1 MRDQR
6 VSLSQIG
13 QRLRWKC
20 DNNIWDIANWKDM
33 GNIYVQ
39 NCSATEVAQ
48 KWNVMK
54 DGRIALIASSPR
66 KFLFHSGIFGLEE

>member
-1 MRDQR
+1 
-6 VSLSQIG
+6 
-13 QRLRWKC
+13 
-20 DNNIWDIANWKDM
+20 M

-48 KWNVMK
+48 QWNVMK

-66 KFLFHSGIFGLEE
+66 KSSLPGVNFRV